1 MAKTEDAS
9 SSFWRFSEKDRATGQ
24 IVTALSLCSFVFV
37 VVAWW
42 LLPPGNRW
50 PQGLLLGL
58 IAWGA
63 IFQGI
68 KLWGDFFTLSLELA
82 LYLYAFLTY
91 GLGTALLSLQTAIL
105 ATIIHGVITSRAN
118 RNIFFVFRKVE
129 NAFVLGTA
137 LVAAA
142 YAYTKA
148 GGIRPLDRFG
158 FHEALGLLCFWAVF
172 TLVNNILFL
181 PLDYASDKEHFFR
194 NFLRETTADG
204 FLHALS
210 LLSGAAFALVGTL
223 MGLLPV
229 FLLLPAFAV
238 AIIALHHAMENRQVL
253 AWQLDLLTRL
263 NQGSASL
270 HQSLELKTVLDEA
283 EQVCRNLFA
292 ADTYFLALLDERTMQ
307 VEYARAVDKGRVLKL
322 EPANLAQGLTGHVMR
337 TGQALFINDILR
349 ESPWNAMVRRE
360 GDPRHRIR
368 SIMMAPLVAKER
380 AIGVLSVQSISP
392 NAYEPFQTELF
403 LSVCQ
408 QVVTA
413 VAAARLY
420 KRATEDALT
429 KLYNKSFFEERL
441 AACLAEGTPFGLV
454 FMDCDDFKSIN
465 DRFGHVAGDQYLEE
479 LGRLISSL
487 CRAKDLAC
495 RYGGD
500 EFAVLLQGASRQETI
515 NVAKRL
521 AQAIGALEYVTPQGG
536 ARTTVSAGFLAAEG
550 PVTPVPL
557 DDVIRSVDAALYRA
571 KRTKNAVEEASFK
584 TDSLYTPAS

>member
-9 SSFWRFSEKDRATGQ
+9 SSFWRFSEKDKATGRV
-24 IVTALSLCSFVFV
+24 VTALSLCSFVFIV
-37 VVAWW
+37 LAWC
-42 LLPPGNRW
+42 LLPPGSHW

-63 IFQGI
+63 IAQGI
-68 KLWGDFFTLSLELA
+68 RLWGGLFTLSLELA
-82 LYLYAFLTY
+82 VYLYAFLTY
-91 GLGTALLSLQTAIL
+91 GLGAALLALQAATTFTIVYGL
-105 ATIIHGVITSRAN
+105 AGQAAN
-118 RNIFFVFRKVE
+118 RNIFFVLRKAE
-129 NAFVLGTA
+129 NVFVLGTA

-142 YAYTKA
+142 YAYTRA

-181 PLDYASDKEHFFR
+181 PLDYASDKKHFFR
-194 NFLRETTADG
+194 NFLREATADG

-210 LLSGAAFALVGTL
+210 LLSGSGFALIGTI
-223 MGLLPV
+223 MGLFPV
-229 FLLLPAFAV
+229 FLLLPVFAV
-238 AIIALHHAMENRQVL
+238 AIMALRHAMENRQVL
-253 AWQLDLLTRL
+253 ARQLDLLTRL

-270 HQSLELKTVLDEA
+270 HQSLNLKTVLDET
-283 EQVCRNLFA
+283 EQVCRNLFD

-307 VEYARAVDKGRVLKL
+307 MEYARAVDQGRVLRL

-349 ESPWNAMVRRE
+349 ESPWNSMVRRE

-368 SIMMAPLVAKER
+368 SIMMAPLIAKER

-392 NAYEPFQTELF
+392 SAYEPFQAELF

-420 KRATEDALT
+420 KRATEDGLT

-479 LGRLISSL
+479 LGKLIGNL
-487 CRAKDLAC
+487 CRAQDIAC

-500 EFAVLLQGASRQETI
+500 EFAVLLQGASRQDTI

-521 AQAIGALEYVTPQGG
+521 AQAIGTLEYATPQGG
-536 ARTTVSAGFLAAEG
+536 ARTTVSAGFLVAEG
-550 PVTPVPL
+550 PVKLVPL
-557 DDVIRSVDAALYRA
+557 DDVIRCVDAALYRA
-571 KRTKNAVEEASFK
+571 KRTKNAVEEASLK